1 MSAARAVAVVTST
14 RPGAFA
20 VIVVRRRTEPVAITM
35 IIRAIQSI
43 QAFCGTYTSSALA
56 LQAQTLSVPP
66 VPFKRVIDLKA
77 PGAQQPPPI
86 VFASPPE
93 SEM

>member
-20 VIVVRRRTEPVAITM
+20 VIVVRRRTEPVAITL
-35 IIRAIQSI
+35 IISAIQSV
-43 QAFCGTYTSSALA
+43 QAVCGTYTSSALA

-66 VPFKRVIDLKA
+66 VPFRRVIDLKA
-77 PGAQQPPPI
+77 GAQQPPPI

-93 SEM
+93 SET